1 MIQVQ
6 REKWWKLGNLWKD
19 YWKLVPTIGF
29 SALMG
34 QVGWFLYN
42 NNINYAIN
50 SMLGMSKGKMIWG
63 GITQKQSKN
72 SITIKNIN
80 FCENETVML
89 ITAYSLRIY

>member
-1 MIQVQ
+1 
-6 REKWWKLGNLWKD
+6 
-19 YWKLVPTIGF
+19 
-29 SALMG
+29 
-34 QVGWFLYN
+34 
-42 NNINYAIN
+42 
-50 SMLGMSKGKMIWG
+50 MLGMSKGKMIWG